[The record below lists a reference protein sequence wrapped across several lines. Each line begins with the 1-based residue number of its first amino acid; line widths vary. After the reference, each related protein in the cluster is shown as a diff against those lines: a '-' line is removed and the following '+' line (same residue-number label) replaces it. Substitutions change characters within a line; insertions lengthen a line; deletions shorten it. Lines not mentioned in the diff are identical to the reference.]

1 MLRLMLALLV
11 ALLATPAIAQEAPQ
25 ATDVTSADIQAFIN
39 ALPRDRVSHRQV
51 DHALPL
57 GQRLGRDLGQHGRH
71 GRSSDDQRRRAG
83 TDRGR
88 GLLVNGIRT
97 RASACTTGD
106 AMPSHDRGAYGK
118 NT

>member
-1 MLRLMLALLV
+1 MRQNPHVRICGGPGSATTLV
-11 ALLATPAIAQEAPQ
+11 YPT
-25 ATDVTSADIQAFIN
+25 
-39 ALPRDRVSHRQV
+39 
-51 DHALPL
+51 L

-71 GRSSDDQRRRAG
+71 GRRSDDQRRRAG

-97 RASACTTGD
+97 RASAWTKGD
-106 AMPSHDRGAYGK
+106 SMPSHDRGAYGK